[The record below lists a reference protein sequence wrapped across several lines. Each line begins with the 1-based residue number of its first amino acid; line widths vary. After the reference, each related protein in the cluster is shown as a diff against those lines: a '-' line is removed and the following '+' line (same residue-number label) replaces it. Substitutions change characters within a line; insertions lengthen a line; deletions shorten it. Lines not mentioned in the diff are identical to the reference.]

1 MIIIKKNVTVQ
12 FTKGMLYTPK
22 RGNIEFSNP
31 NINRLKTVLENE
43 KEDKKTAKSSRSKQS
58 DFEELKKKNQIKLKK
73 NQK

>member
-1 MIIIKKNVTVQ
+1 MS
-12 FTKGMLYTPK
+12 YTPK
-22 RGNIEFSNP
+22 RGNIKFSNP

-43 KEDKKTAKSSRSKQS
+43 KEDKKTEKTSRSKQS